1 MLTNKNVNRNDEK
14 IAEKNK
20 VKNIDEFY
28 GFRLPNKNEAIWTQQ
43 TVKFHNAMG
52 ISTLLIFFI
61 VNCFFLI
68 SNTMH
73 MILDGLNQDI
83 IKTYAI
89 IAIFF
94 FSILIINRK
103 SGMIFGLSNKNYDIQ
118 ILDCKAWS
126 IRKEPNENSYS
137 YYAAICTDL
146 QYSEEY
152 ISIQSYAYHC
162 LVDNLNEDMFLVK
175 VQESNAQ
182 KNPMYYLQT
191 RKSLA

>member
-1 MLTNKNVNRNDEK
+1 MLINKNTQKNDEK
-14 IAEKNK
+14 IAGKNK
-20 VKNIDEFY
+20 IENLDEFY
-28 GFRLPNKNEAIWTQQ
+28 GFRMPNKNEATWTQQ
-43 TVKFHNAMG
+43 TVKLHNAMG
-52 ISTLLIFFI
+52 ISTLLIFLI

-68 SNTMH
+68 SNTIH
-73 MILDGLNQDI
+73 MLSDGLNQDI
-83 IKTYAI
+83 IKIYAI

-137 YYAAICTDL
+137 YYAAVYTDS

-162 LVDNLNEDMFLVK
+162 LVDNLDEDMFLVQ
-175 VQESNAQ
+175 VQEYNAQ

>member
-1 MLTNKNVNRNDEK
+1 MLINKNTQKNDEK
-14 IAEKNK
+14 IAGKNK
-20 VKNIDEFY
+20 IENLDEFY
-28 GFRLPNKNEAIWTQQ
+28 GFRMPNQNETIWTHQ
-43 TVKFHNAMG
+43 TVKLNNVMG

-68 SNTMH
+68 SNTLH
-73 MILDGLNQDI
+73 MLSDGLNQDI

-89 IAIFF
+89 IGIFF
-94 FSILIINRK
+94 FFIFIINRK
-103 SGMIFGLSNKNYDIQ
+103 NGIMFGLLNENYDIQ

-126 IRKEPNENSYS
+126 IKKEPNENSYS

-162 LVDNLNEDMFLVK
+162 LIDNPDEDMFLVK
-175 VQESNAQ
+175 IQDYNTQ

-191 RKSLA
+191 RKTLE

>member
-1 MLTNKNVNRNDEK
+1 MLINKNTQKNDEK
-14 IAEKNK
+14 IAGKNK
-20 VKNIDEFY
+20 IENLDEFY
-28 GFRLPNKNEAIWTQQ
+28 GFRMPNQNETIWTHQ
-43 TVKFHNAMG
+43 TVKLNNVMG

-137 YYAAICTDL
+137 YYAAVCTD
-146 QYSEEY
+146 
-152 ISIQSYAYHC
+152 
-162 LVDNLNEDMFLVK
+162 
-175 VQESNAQ
+175 
-182 KNPMYYLQT
+182 
-191 RKSLA
+191 

>member
-1 MLTNKNVNRNDEK
+1 MLINKNTQKNDEK
-14 IAEKNK
+14 IAGKNK
-20 VKNIDEFY
+20 IENLDEFY
-28 GFRLPNKNEAIWTQQ
+28 GFRMPNQNETIWTHQ
-43 TVKFHNAMG
+43 TVKLNNVMG

-68 SNTMH
+68 SNTLH
-73 MILDGLNQDI
+73 MLSDGLNQDI

-89 IAIFF
+89 IGIFF
-94 FSILIINRK
+94 FFIFIINRK
-103 SGMIFGLSNKNYDIQ
+103 SGIMLGLSNENYDIQ

-126 IRKEPNENSYS
+126 IKKEPNENSYS
-137 YYAAICTDL
+137 YYAAICTDS

-162 LVDNLNEDMFLVK
+162 LVDNPDENMFLVK
-175 VQESNAQ
+175 IQDYNTQ

-191 RKSLA
+191 RKSLT

>member
-1 MLTNKNVNRNDEK
+1 MLTNKNTKKNDEK
-14 IAEKNK
+14 IVGKNK
-20 VKNIDEFY
+20 IENLDEFY
-28 GFRLPNKNEAIWTQQ
+28 GFRMPNQNETIWTQQ
-43 TVKFHNAMG
+43 TVKLNNVMG

-68 SNTMH
+68 SNTLH
-73 MILDGLNQDI
+73 MLSDGLNQDI

-89 IAIFF
+89 IAIFL

-137 YYAAICTDL
+137 YYAAVCTDS

-162 LVDNLNEDMFLVK
+162 LIDNLDEDMFLVK
-175 VQESNAQ
+175 VQETNAQ
-182 KNPMYYLQT
+182 KNPMYYLQI

>member
-1 MLTNKNVNRNDEK
+1 MLINKNTQKNDEK
-14 IAEKNK
+14 IAGKNK
-20 VKNIDEFY
+20 IENLDEFY
-28 GFRLPNKNEAIWTQQ
+28 GFRMPNQNETIWTHQ
-43 TVKFHNAMG
+43 TVKLNNVMG

-137 YYAAICTDL
+137 YYAAVCTDS

-175 VQESNAQ
+175 VRESNAQ
-182 KNPMYYLQT
+182 KNPMYYLQI

>member
-1 MLTNKNVNRNDEK
+1 MLINKNTQKNDEK
-14 IAEKNK
+14 IAGKNK
-20 VKNIDEFY
+20 IENLDEFY
-28 GFRLPNKNEAIWTQQ
+28 GFRMPNKNEATWTQQ
-43 TVKFHNAMG
+43 TVKLHNAMG
-52 ISTLLIFFI
+52 ISTLLIFLI

-68 SNTMH
+68 SNTIH
-73 MILDGLNQDI
+73 MLSDGLNQDI
-83 IKTYAI
+83 IKIYAI

-137 YYAAICTDL
+137 YYAAVYTDS

-162 LVDNLNEDMFLVK
+162 LVDNLDEDMFLVQ
-175 VQESNAQ
+175 VQEYNAQ
-182 KNPMYYLQT
+182 KNSMYYLQT